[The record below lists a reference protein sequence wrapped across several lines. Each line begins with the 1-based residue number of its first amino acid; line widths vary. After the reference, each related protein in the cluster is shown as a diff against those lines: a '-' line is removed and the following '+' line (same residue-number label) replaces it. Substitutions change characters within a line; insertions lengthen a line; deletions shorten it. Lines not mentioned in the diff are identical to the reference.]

1 MRYMNTNNKEQYKL
15 SCLDELMEYMW
26 LKPQISKLNVDIF
39 VDDGGSYERNEHPL
53 LLFVRNGHGKS
64 VSEFIPI
71 SISENPY
78 IMDEEKVLKI
88 SSEDVSVVKSFIKLN
103 MGLLI
108 SMAQSKISH
117 EVFVSQLKEVS
128 SEPNQ
133 D

>member
-1 MRYMNTNNKEQYKL
+1 MNIENKERYKL
-15 SCLDELMEYMW
+15 SDLDELMEYMW
-26 LKPQISKLNVDIF
+26 IKPQISKLNVDIF
-39 VDDGGSYERNEHPL
+39 VDDGGSYERNEHTL
-53 LLFVRNGHGKS
+53 LLFVRNGHGRS

-78 IMDEEKVLKI
+78 IMDDEKVLKI
-88 SSEDVSVVKSFIKLN
+88 SSEDIFAVKSFIKLN

-128 SEPNQ
+128 SEQKQ